1 MNILP
6 KKVDSQFL
14 IRIIKNEAGAEEK
27 EYFEKW
33 LSESDENREE
43 FGNLIFLWEKLSEL
57 KTPPPPDPH
66 LQWAKISQE
75 TIFKEPDLQI
85 NEKKK
90 TLSQPAGR
98 NSNHNHK
105 TPLDA
110 YRKDYG
116 WIIRFAA
123 MIIIAVGIFLIYDNY
138 YVPADLED
146 RVSPTEYVSNR
157 VVNYEVKTTKG
168 QRTTLTLSDGTIVSL
183 NSDSKLI
190 YPSNFINNERRI
202 ELVGEAYFQ
211 VASNISKPFFVES
224 GEMTTMVT
232 GTEFNIKNRDN
243 KVSVTV
249 AEGSV
254 KTYSNKNPQGISLKK
269 GEMGSLYANGQIS
282 KQNRVDLNH
291 LLAWRKNK
299 LSFSNTSLS
308 DVMGDIER
316 YYNVSVR
323 FDNNNN
329 KSRTLT
335 GIFETDSLEHILSII
350 SLTLDIRISQDG
362 KKIYVY

>member
-1 MNILP
+1 MNIIP

-14 IRIIKNEAGAEEK
+14 IRIIKNEAGSEEK

-33 LSESDENREE
+33 LTESDENREE
-43 FGNLIFLWEKLSEL
+43 FGNLILLWEKLAEL
-57 KTPPPPDPH
+57 KTPPAPDPH

-75 TIFKEPDLQI
+75 TIFKKPDVQI
-85 NEKKK
+85 DEKRI
-90 TLSQPAGR
+90 TLTQPSKI
-98 NSNHNHK
+98 NSNFNEK
-105 TPLDA
+105 TPLDS

-123 MIIIAVGIFLIYDNY
+123 MIIIAAGIFLIYDNY
-138 YVPADLED
+138 YVPGDLEN
-146 RVSPTEYVSNR
+146 RISPAKDVANR

-168 QRTTLTLSDGTIVSL
+168 QRTTLTLSDGSIVSL
-183 NSDSKLI
+183 NSDSKLT

-202 ELVGEAYFQ
+202 ELVGEAYFR
-211 VASNISKPFFVES
+211 VASDLTKPFFVVS

-232 GTEFNIKNRDN
+232 GTEFNIKNRNN
-243 KVSVTV
+243 KVSVIV

-269 GEMGSLYANGQIS
+269 GEMVSLYTNGQLS
-282 KQNRVDLNH
+282 KQKTVDLNH
-291 LLAWRKNK
+291 FLAWRKNK

-308 DVMGDIER
+308 DVMADIER

-323 FDNNNN
+323 FNDNNN

>member
-1 MNILP
+1 MNTIP

-14 IRIIKNEAGAEEK
+14 IRIIKNEAGSEEK

-33 LSESDENREE
+33 LIESDENREE
-43 FGNLIFLWEKLSEL
+43 FGNLILLWEKLAEL
-57 KTPPPPDPH
+57 KTPQAPDPD

-75 TIFKEPDLQI
+75 TIFRKPDI
-85 NEKKK
+85 KIDEKKK
-90 TLSQPAGR
+90 TNQPAGR
-98 NSNHNHK
+98 DSYLNEK

-116 WIIRFAA
+116 WLIRFAA
-123 MIIIAVGIFLIYDNY
+123 MIIIAAGIFLIYDNY
-138 YVPADLED
+138 YVPGDLEN
-146 RVSPTEYVSNR
+146 RISPTKDVANR

-168 QRTTLTLSDGTIVSL
+168 QRTTLTLSDGSIVSL
-183 NSDSKLI
+183 NSDSKLT
-190 YPSNFINNERRI
+190 YPSSFINNERRI
-202 ELVGEAYFQ
+202 ELVGEAYFR
-211 VASNISKPFFVES
+211 VASDLTKPFFVVS

-232 GTEFNIKNRDN
+232 GTEFNIKNRNN
-243 KVSVTV
+243 KVSVIV

-254 KTYSNKNPQGISLKK
+254 KTYSNKNPQVISLKK
-269 GEMGSLYANGQIS
+269 GEMVSLYTNGQIS
-282 KQNRVDLNH
+282 KQKRVDLNH
-291 LLAWRKNK
+291 FLAWRKNK
-299 LSFSNTSLS
+299 LSFSNSSLS
-308 DVMGDIER
+308 DVMADIER

-323 FDNNNN
+323 FNNNNN